1 MKPSPTYQQVLDCS
15 DARDYVKRLADLI
28 DLLSA
33 SDELGLAAE
42 QCEKLLSKAVELQ
55 MPPAEEHR
63 LTCSLVSTLLTTSSF
78 GAAQLAAQR
87 LLRLNDALE
96 TPSHFRAIGLALASR
111 AATRSGQVAR
121 ALTLANA
128 AEREALATGHARSI
142 GEAKRAQ
149 ASANRGLWRLDLAAP
164 CYEQALRIFET
175 LGREVEA
182 TAVRSGLTNIMV
194 RQRRFQ
200 AAIELLESAP
210 GPSRVEE
217 KCIRWTTLGICH
229 LYRGHLSAAAGSLL
243 EAERLARQR
252 GQTVHRAVALCLLA
266 ELARRQGDLDTAKSR
281 IEEALTI
288 DMPEAAR
295 EHTICI
301 EYAGKIEADRGNRTR
316 ALSLFQKALA
326 IEEKANP
333 KSDTVSE
340 CLRHIADNLIA
351 QGKPGK
357 AIDYAK
363 RCLDLSRTN
372 YEAIEVAAANRALA
386 NAQSALKK
394 PEEAESLFEEAIAG
408 FRAVEEVYELGI
420 ALHDLAVHR
429 IKVGFGDVQ
438 ALLTEAEAIFNQL
451 ESPTWVER
459 VQKLRA
465 DVEANPTLDAAAQA
479 GAPSGKHDR
488 SAASTTGC
496 RFVTSDPGLLQELQD
511 LVPISRVDI
520 PVLITGER
528 GTGKEVF
535 AQEVHRLSGRP
546 GALIPLNCAAIPA
559 HLQEATFFGHA
570 RGSFT
575 GAVAERRGAF
585 ELAENGTLFLDE
597 IGDMSLEAQAKLL
610 RVLEEKKIWRI
621 GDSKARPVSAR
632 VVAATNKNIH
642 ELVRSGRFRADLFDR
657 LDGHAVELTPLR
669 TRRDDINLLIDH
681 LLDCVNTEWK
691 RNVTFP
697 EDLRRLYKRYNWP
710 GNVRELAQ
718 DLRRLA
724 AYQTEGPAEIQH
736 SRVWERL
743 EGDGKDTALEPEG
756 GVSPTLLEV
765 QRQAIRDALER
776 ADGNQSQAA
785 RILGLSRTTLIGK
798 IKRFGIGD

>member
-1 MKPSPTYQQVLDCS
+1 ME
-15 DARDYVKRLADLI
+15 
-28 DLLSA
+28 
-33 SDELGLAAE
+33 EL
-42 QCEKLLSKAVELQ
+42 
-55 MPPAEEHR
+55 
-63 LTCSLVSTLLTTSSF
+63 
-78 GAAQLAAQR
+78 
-87 LLRLNDALE
+87 
-96 TPSHFRAIGLALASR
+96 
-111 AATRSGQVAR
+111 ATRTR
-121 ALTLANA
+121 W
-128 AEREALATGHARSI
+128 LAT
-142 GEAKRAQ
+142 
-149 ASANRGLWRLDLAAP
+149 
-164 CYEQALRIFET
+164 
-175 LGREVEA
+175 
-182 TAVRSGLTNIMV
+182 
-194 RQRRFQ
+194 
-200 AAIELLESAP
+200 
-210 GPSRVEE
+210 
-217 KCIRWTTLGICH
+217 
-229 LYRGHLSAAAGSLL
+229 
-243 EAERLARQR
+243 
-252 GQTVHRAVALCLLA
+252 
-266 ELARRQGDLDTAKSR
+266 
-281 IEEALTI
+281 
-288 DMPEAAR
+288 
-295 EHTICI
+295 
-301 EYAGKIEADRGNRTR
+301 
-316 ALSLFQKALA
+316 
-326 IEEKANP
+326 
-333 KSDTVSE
+333 
-340 CLRHIADNLIA
+340 
-351 QGKPGK
+351 
-357 AIDYAK
+357 
-363 RCLDLSRTN
+363 
-372 YEAIEVAAANRALA
+372 
-386 NAQSALKK
+386 ALKT
-394 PEEAESLFEEAIAG
+394 AS
-408 FRAVEEVYELGI
+408 
-420 ALHDLAVHR
+420 
-429 IKVGFGDVQ
+429 Q
-438 ALLTEAEAIFNQL
+438 
-451 ESPTWVER
+451 
-459 VQKLRA
+459 
-465 DVEANPTLDAAAQA
+465 LDAAAQA

-681 LLDCVNTEWK
+681 LLDCVNTEWG

>member
-1 MKPSPTYQQVLDCS
+1 MNPTQAYKRVLGSTDGS
-15 DARDYVKRLADLI
+15 EYAERLSSLI
-28 DLLSA
+28 ELLCA
-33 SDELGLAAE
+33 SDEHTLAAE
-42 QCEKLLSKAVELQ
+42 QCKELLGKSRDLNIPRCEQYGLACALTNALVITSNFSAATIAAEQLLQLGSEPTIEPKDKVEGLASAAHAFARSGQTAKALEL
-55 MPPAEEHR
+55 ANS
-63 LTCSLVSTLLTTSSF
+63 SL
-78 GAAQLAAQR
+78 QLAVASGEASAIA
-87 LLRLNDALE
+87 NAK
-96 TPSHFRAIGLALASR
+96 RAEAVASR
-111 AATRSGQVAR
+111 AAWQLERADICYRQAIAIFEASGETTDVA
-121 ALTLANA
+121 ALHTGLANIA
-128 AEREALATGHARSI
+128 IRRRRFRDALGAYQRLSKPEHVHARCVRAIGRSI
-142 GEAKRAQ
+142 
-149 ASANRGLWRLDLAAP
+149 
-164 CYEQALRIFET
+164 CT
-175 LGREVEA
+175 LHLGDYARTREE
-182 TAVRSGLTNIMV
+182 LTDV
-194 RQRRFQ
+194 
-200 AAIELLESAP
+200 
-210 GPSRVEE
+210 
-217 KCIRWTTLGICH
+217 
-229 LYRGHLSAAAGSLL
+229 
-243 EAERLARQR
+243 ERLARER
-252 GQTVHRAVALCLLA
+252 GQKVHRAVALCLLA

-288 DMPEAAR
+288 DMPETSR

-301 EYAGKIEADRGNRTR
+301 EYAGKIEADLGNRTR
-316 ALSLFQKALA
+316 ALSLFHKALA

-363 RCLDLSRTN
+363 QCLDLSRTN

-386 NAQSALKK
+386 NAQSALGK

-408 FRAVEEVYELGI
+408 FREVEEVYELGI
-420 ALHDLAVHR
+420 AVHDLAAHR
-429 IKVGFGDVQ
+429 IRDGFGDVQ
-438 ALLTEAEAIFNQL
+438 TLLTGAEAIFNQL

-465 DVEANPTLDAAAQA
+465 DLEASQTLGPAAQA
-479 GAPSGKHDR
+479 GAPYGKLDR
-488 SAASTTGC
+488 SAC
-496 RFVTSDPGLLQELQD
+496 RFVTADPGLLKELQD

-535 AQEVHRLSGRP
+535 AQDVHRLSGRS
-546 GALIPLNCAAIPA
+546 GALIPLNCAAIPS

-669 TRRDDINLLIDH
+669 TRRDDIDLLIDH
-681 LLDCVNTEWK
+681 LLDCVNTEWG

-736 SRVWERL
+736 SRAWERL
-743 EGDGKDTALEPEG
+743 A
-756 GVSPTLLEV
+756 GVGP
-765 QRQAIRDALER
+765 
-776 ADGNQSQAA
+776 
-785 RILGLSRTTLIGK
+785 
-798 IKRFGIGD
+798 